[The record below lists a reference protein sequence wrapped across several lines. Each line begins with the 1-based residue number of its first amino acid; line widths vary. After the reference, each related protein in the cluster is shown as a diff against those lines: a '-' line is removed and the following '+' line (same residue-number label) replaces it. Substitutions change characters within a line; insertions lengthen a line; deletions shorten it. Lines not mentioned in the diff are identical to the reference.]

1 MMAQRSVFEWIRKI
15 CTRLLLV
22 SLVWNCNSQRLPAAV
37 SVSGSTSPN
46 PTAPNADPIIGTN
59 DVGRLTITNGNL
71 VVSDV
76 AIVGDQPTG
85 IGLVTVTDYNS
96 GTAAASTW
104 TTNSLMVGD
113 DGAGRLEIAS
123 GAIVSVDF
131 AANPGEGDLV
141 IGNTID
147 SVGTVIVRGLGSMLR
162 VGDESFVGQAGT
174 GVLIIEDEGLVI
186 GTNDAILGTDTFTV
200 GPRGRV
206 ELNNG
211 GRIRTEAMTVNG
223 AILGSGRVDNEGT
236 IAVSTTGRLQANTGD
251 RLVINA
257 VVDNDGEIAVSGGEI
272 EFLEAVTNSHAA
284 ARLTFANGTARF
296 PKTGFGLDTTTGTI
310 TSTSGMNDIFGTVRL
325 QGTGSKLVV
334 AGESTAVFHDPVTNN
349 GGVIEV
355 FPGSTPI
362 YLQGLTTM
370 GAGAL
375 LSVHLPDPDDEPDF
389 GQVEVAGSAV
399 LAGGLNVK
407 LAAGFTPSKG
417 DSFQILTAAGG
428 ITGSLSLAAPP
439 ALPVGMEW
447 DLDINTNNVVLSVV
461 GTGDYNGNGVVDA
474 GDYVVW
480 RDTLG
485 QTGTSLAADGNGNG
499 AVDTADYDLWRRRF
513 GGVIGGGVGA
523 AAAIPEPTTMALLA
537 MCSFVALS
545 RKRRGSREA

>member
-1 MMAQRSVFEWIRKI
+1 
-15 CTRLLLV
+15 L
-22 SLVWNCNSQRLPAAV
+22 
-37 SVSGSTSPN
+37 
-46 PTAPNADPIIGTN
+46 D
-59 DVGRLTITNGNL
+59 
-71 VVSDV
+71 
-76 AIVGDQPTG
+76 
-85 IGLVTVTDYNS
+85 
-96 GTAAASTW
+96 
-104 TTNSLMVGD
+104 
-113 DGAGRLEIAS
+113 IAS
-123 GAIVSVDF
+123 GAIVTVDF

-186 GTNDAILGTDTFTV
+186 GTNDAMLGTDTFTV

-236 IAVSTTGRLQANTGD
+236 INVSATGRLEANASD
-251 RLVINA
+251 RLIINA
-257 VVDNDGEIAVSGGEI
+257 VVDNDGEIAASGGEI
-272 EFLEAVTNSHAA
+272 EFLETVTNSHAA
-284 ARLTFANGTARF
+284 ARLTLANATARF
-296 PKTGFGLDTTTGTI
+296 PKTGFGLDTTAGTI
-310 TSTSGMNDIFGTVRL
+310 VTTSGTNDIFGTVRL
-325 QGTGSKLVV
+325 QGAGSKLVV

-355 FPGSTPI
+355 MPGSTPI
-362 YLQGLTTM
+362 YLQGLTTI

-375 LSVHLPDPDDEPDF
+375 LSVHLADPDGVPDF
-389 GQVEVAGSAV
+389 GQVEVAGSAA
-399 LAGGLNVK
+399 LAGGVQVK

-428 ITGSLSLAAPP
+428 ITGALSLAATP

-447 DLDINTNNVVLSVV
+447 DLDVNTNNVVLSVV

-480 RDTLG
+480 RNTLG
-485 QTGTSLAADGNGNG
+485 ETGTGLAADGNGNG
-499 AVDTADYDLWRRRF
+499 AVDNADYDFWRRRF
-513 GGVIGGGVGA
+513 GKVIGGGVGA
-523 AAAIPEPTTMALLA
+523 AMAIPEPTTAAMLA
-537 MCSFVALS
+537 ICSLAALS
-545 RKRRGSREA
+545 RKRPPVRC

>member
-1 MMAQRSVFEWIRKI
+1 
-15 CTRLLLV
+15 
-22 SLVWNCNSQRLPAAV
+22 
-37 SVSGSTSPN
+37 
-46 PTAPNADPIIGTN
+46 
-59 DVGRLTITNGNL
+59 
-71 VVSDV
+71 
-76 AIVGDQPTG
+76 
-85 IGLVTVTDYNS
+85 
-96 GTAAASTW
+96 
-104 TTNSLMVGD
+104 MVGD